1 MPFIIIGTCLVPR
14 RPAVPAMASVR
25 PEPFAAGKCAPVF
38 PKHASATAGTCSVCG
53 GCAVTCAV
61 SRALHV
67 HAACEGTVPLAVL
80 VANTL
85 RGHLAGHSGWRPVG
99 SVEAGA
105 RPRFDV
111 SAPSSV
117 TYTVESPCPDPFSCA
132 LATTRRAR
140 PVGGEREE
148 LPDTDK
154 PKCACPLQFT
164 VSLKCDV
171 LLRTTEGTA
180 AAKAV
185 WAFSFGPRPDD
196 LRKARQW
203 VTRTPKASF
212 VYPNPDG
219 ASPQHLVRLT
229 KRNS

>member
-1 MPFIIIGTCLVPR
+1 MPSIIIGTCLAPR
-14 RPAVPAMASVR
+14 RPAFPAMVSVR

-80 VANTL
+80 VAETL
-85 RGHLAGHSGWRPVG
+85 RGHLAGHSGWRPAG
-99 SVEAGA
+99 SGAGS
-105 RPRFDV
+105 RTGPRFDV
-111 SAPSSV
+111 EAPNPYSDRPAPSV
-117 TYTVESPCPDPFSCA
+117 GYTVESPCPDPFSCA
-132 LATTRRAR
+132 LATTRCAR
-140 PVGGEREE
+140 PG
-148 LPDTDK
+148 
-154 PKCACPLQFT
+154 CACPLKFT
-164 VSLKCDV
+164 VTLKCDV
-171 LLRTTEGTA
+171 VLWTTEGTDD

-185 WAFSFGPRPDD
+185 WAFSFAPRPDD

-229 KRNS
+229 KRSL